1 MRTLV
6 IGLPLP
12 HVSYDNYSFLSAPS
26 FLDYRRLI
34 VLPEAIART
43 VGEVITG
50 EQEHTTFSAHTVVNG
65 SSTVTSFALAD
76 LLAMRARET
85 QWLLDHGGVVVC
97 FASLGITFDAIS
109 GLPSWHTYD
118 WLPGPQGFRY
128 AQHLWP
134 GFGRPGAVLCQ
145 EDHPFAA
152 YVETFASRIAYRAVL
167 DEEAPQFSQYG
178 RIFIRSHGG
187 AAIGAELQVGRG
199 SVVLLPTLVRFGAD
213 RSLLADTL
221 FECLQRHLRV
231 SGSEPQIA
239 TRSREN
245 Y

>member
-43 VGEVITG
+43 VDEVMTG
-50 EQEHTTFSAHTVVNG
+50 EKEHTTFGAHTVVNG
-65 SSTVTSFALAD
+65 PSSVTTFALGD
-76 LLAMRARET
+76 LLTMRARET
-85 QWLLDHGGVVVC
+85 RWLLDHGGIIVC
-97 FASLGITFDAIS
+97 FASPGIIFDAIS
-109 GLPSWHTYD
+109 GFSSWHTYD
-118 WLPGPQGFRY
+118 WLPNPQGFRY

-134 GFGRPGAVLCQ
+134 GFGRPGAILCQ

-152 YVETFASRIAYRAVL
+152 YVEAFAQRIAYRAVL
-167 DEEAPQFSQYG
+167 DEGAPQFGQYG
-178 RIFIRSHGG
+178 RVFIRSHGG

-199 SVVLLPTLVRFGAD
+199 SVVFLPTLVRFEAD

-221 FECLQRHLRV
+221 FECLQRHLRE
-231 SGSEPQIA
+231 SGNPPSIA
-239 TRSREN
+239 ASPRHN